1 MGKIIITQIKS
12 SIDRPKDQKATLR
25 ALGLTRIR
33 QSVEKERNPQIASM
47 GRTVMHL
54 VEVSEVK

>member
-33 QSVEKERNPQIASM
+33 QSVEKERNPQIDGM
-47 GRTVMHL
+47 VRKIMHL